1 MPKPSTIAID
11 GPAAS
16 GKTTMS
22 RLLAQRL
29 GYRFIDT
36 GAMYR
41 ALTWEAVRLGIDIED
56 EEALERLAEVTEM
69 EFAPE
74 GDEGIVVNGRYINP
88 ELRSPEVEY
97 GVSPVAKVAGVRRV
111 LVESQRSMAAGG
123 KLIMAGRDIGTNVL
137 TDADLKIYLDVS
149 VEEQARRRYREII
162 GRGEEAD
169 YEKILASLVRRDE
182 IDSKRALNPLK
193 KAEDAYLINTDG
205 MSVDEELA
213 EILKLI
219 GGR

>member
-41 ALTWEAVRLGIDIED
+41 ALTWEAVGLGIDIED

-69 EFAPE
+69 EFAPG

-123 KLIMAGRDIGTNVL
+123 NIIMAGRDIGTNVL

-149 VEEQARRRYREII
+149 VKEQARRRYREII